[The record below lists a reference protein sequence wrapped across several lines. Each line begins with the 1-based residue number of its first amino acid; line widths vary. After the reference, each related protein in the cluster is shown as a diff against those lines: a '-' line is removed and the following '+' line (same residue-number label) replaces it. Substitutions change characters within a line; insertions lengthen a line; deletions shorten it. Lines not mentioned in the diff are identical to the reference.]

1 MKNLFDELIP
11 IGNHNAAL
19 ALSSLFAP
27 WVQQLGL
34 CDFDISPGRA
44 KARLPQSSQL
54 NLYAGALC
62 GQAIMAAVDTVV
74 VLAMGSQDRTPK
86 ATIYQHTHFL
96 RPAVGVDVWI
106 EATVQRVG
114 KTSAFA
120 TVTATSA
127 ATGEL
132 LAQCSSEFAV

>member
-1 MKNLFDELIP
+1 MNELLP
-11 IGNHNAAL
+11 FRSDNASM
-19 ALSSLFAP
+19 ALSRLFAP

-44 KARLPQSSQL
+44 RARLPQSAEM
-54 NLYAGALC
+54 NLYAGPMC

-74 VLAMGSQDRTPK
+74 VLAVGSHDRLPK

-96 RPAVGVDVWI
+96 RPALHVDVWI
-106 EATVQRVG
+106 EAVVQRVG
-114 KTSAFA
+114 KNSAFITA
-120 TVTATSA
+120 SATSA
-127 ATGEL
+127 TSGDL